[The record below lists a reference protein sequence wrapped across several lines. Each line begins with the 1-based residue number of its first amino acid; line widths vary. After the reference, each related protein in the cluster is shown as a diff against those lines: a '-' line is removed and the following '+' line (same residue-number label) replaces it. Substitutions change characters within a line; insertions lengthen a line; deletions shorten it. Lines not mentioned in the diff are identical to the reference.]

1 MLKSLIKPVAILFAL
16 GLNFSAHAE
25 TLTRETGSPVGDN
38 QNSKTAGPAGG
49 ILLED
54 AHLLEKLA
62 RFDRERIPERVV
74 HPRGVGAHGV
84 FKSYGNFSKVTRANV
99 LSEKGKETEVFVR
112 FSSVIHSKGSP
123 ETLRD
128 PRGFAVKFY
137 SEEGNWDLVGNNL
150 PVFFIRD
157 TIKFPDMVHSLKP
170 DPVTNKQ
177 DPNRIFDFMA
187 HHPESIHMWTHLFS
201 NKGTPR
207 TLRGMDG
214 NGVHAY
220 KFVNK
225 KGDVRYV
232 KFRWKSLQ
240 PDMGLSSA
248 EAQEIQGKDFSHLTN
263 DLYMAIKKRN
273 YPSWELVGLMINP
286 EDMNSL
292 DFNPLDATKDWN
304 CEVEIVTCKKLG
316 RMTLNRV
323 PKNFFQ
329 FTEQVA
335 FSPAVFI
342 PGIEPSEDRL
352 LQGRL
357 FSYSDTQRYRLG
369 VNYQYLPV
377 NRAKS
382 TINTFNQDGVGAT
395 LSARDLNINYQPNF
409 FNGSPNR
416 NRGSMADDPQF
427 RYSAHKLSG
436 ETQQKMIEKTL
447 NFKQAGELYRSYS
460 EFDRKHLIMN
470 FAGDLNQVTN
480 KKVVEHMVGYA
491 YAADQDYGS
500 RLAEAT
506 NTDHQVARQ
515 IAGRVQDD
523 LNKVASSENRQKT
536 EDANVSGISHNNKP
550 L

>member
-1 MLKSLIKPVAILFAL
+1 MLKPFLKPIAVLLAL
-16 GLNFSAHAE
+16 GLSFSANAD
-25 TLTRETGSPVGDN
+25 TLTRETGAPVGDN

-54 AHLLEKLA
+54 SHLLEKLA

-74 HPRGVGAHGV
+74 HARGVGAHGI
-84 FKSYGNFSKVTRANV
+84 FESYGNFSDVTRARV
-99 LSEKGKETEVFVR
+99 LSEEGKKTDVFVR
-112 FSSVIHSKGSP
+112 ISSVIHSKGSP

-220 KFVNK
+220 KFVNN

-232 KFRWKSLQ
+232 KFRWKSMQ
-240 PDMGLSSA
+240 ADIGLSGA
-248 EAQEIQGKDFSHLTN
+248 EAQKIQGKDFSHLTN
-263 DLYMAIKKRN
+263 DLYMAIKNKK
-273 YPSWELVGLMINP
+273 YPSWELVGLMMNP
-286 EDMNSL
+286 EDMTSL

-304 CEVEIVTCKKLG
+304 CEMEVVTCKKLG
-316 RMTLNRV
+316 KMTLNRV

-382 TINTFNQDGVGAT
+382 VINTFNQDGVGAT
-395 LSARDLNINYQPNF
+395 LGARDLNINYQPNG
-409 FNGSPNR
+409 FNGSSKR
-416 NRGSMADDPQF
+416 NSGNMADDPQF
-427 RYSAHKLSG
+427 RYSTNKLSG

-447 NFKQAGELYRSYS
+447 NFRQAGELYRSYS
-460 EFDRKHLIMN
+460 DFDKEHLIMN
-470 FAGDLNQVTN
+470 FAGDLNQVRN
-480 KKVVEHMVGYA
+480 KNIVEHMVAYA
-491 YAADQDYGS
+491 YAADPDYGM

-506 NTDHQVARQ
+506 NTEHKVVRQ
-515 IAGRVQDD
+515 IARRVQDD
-523 LNKVASSENRQKT
+523 LNKVASDENLH
-536 EDANVSGISHNNKP
+536 NSGGTKVGGPSRNNEP

>member
-1 MLKSLIKPVAILFAL
+1 MFKSSIKVLAVLVAL
-16 GLNFSAHAE
+16 GIGFSAQAE
-25 TLTRETGSPVGDN
+25 TLTRETGAPVGDN

-74 HPRGVGAHGV
+74 HPRGVGAHGT
-84 FKSYGNFSKVTRANV
+84 FKSYGNFSDVTRANV
-99 LSEKGKETEVFVR
+99 FSEAGKKTDVFVR
-112 FSSVIHSKGSP
+112 ISSVIHSKGSP

-137 SEEGNWDLVGNNL
+137 TEEGNWDLVGNNL

-157 TIKFPDMVHSLKP
+157 AIKFPDMVHSLKP

-220 KFVNK
+220 KLVNK

-232 KFRWKSLQ
+232 KFRWKSMQ
-240 PDMGLSSA
+240 PDKGLTVA
-248 EAQEIQGKDFSHLTN
+248 EAQAMQGKDFSHLTN
-263 DLYMAIKKRN
+263 DLYMAINKRN
-273 YPSWELVGLMINP
+273 YPSWELVGLMMNP
-286 EDMNSL
+286 EDMVSL

-304 CEVEIVTCKKLG
+304 CEMKVVSCKKLG

-329 FTEQVA
+329 FTEQAA
-335 FSPAVFI
+335 FSPAVFV

-377 NRAKS
+377 NRAKND
-382 TINTFNQDGVGAT
+382 INTFNQDGVGAT
-395 LSARDLNINYQPNF
+395 LSARDLQVNYQPNGF
-409 FNGSPNR
+409 DGSSNR

-427 RYSAHKLSG
+427 RYSTNKLSG
-436 ETQQKMIEKTL
+436 ETQQKMIAKTL
-447 NFKQAGELYRSYS
+447 NFRQAGEAYRSFS
-460 EFDRKHLIMN
+460 DFDKKHLIMN
-470 FAGDLNQVTN
+470 FAGDLNHVTN
-480 KKVVEHMVGYA
+480 RKVVEHMVAYA
-491 YAADQDYGS
+491 YAADPDYGS
-500 RLAEAT
+500 RLAQAT
-506 NTDHQVARQ
+506 NTNLQVVRQ
-515 IAGRVQDD
+515 IARRVQDD
-523 LNKVASSENRQKT
+523 VNKVASDENLPKT
-536 EDANVSGISHNNKP
+536 EASMASGVVSNDEP

>member
-1 MLKSLIKPVAILFAL
+1 MLKSFIKPLAVLFVL
-16 GLNFSAHAE
+16 SLSLSAHAE
-25 TLTRETGSPVGDN
+25 TLTRETGAPVGDN

-74 HPRGVGAHGV
+74 HPRGTGAHGK
-84 FKSYGNFSKVTRANV
+84 FMSYGDFSDVTRANV
-99 LSEKGKETEVFVR
+99 LSGKGKTTDVFVR
-112 FSSVIHSKGSP
+112 FSAVIHSKGSP

-137 SEEGNWDLVGNNL
+137 TEEGNWDLVGNNL

-157 TIKFPDMVHSLKP
+157 AIKFPDMVHSLKP

-177 DPNRIFDFMA
+177 DANRIFDFMA

-225 KGDVRYV
+225 MGKVRYV
-232 KFRWKSLQ
+232 KFRWKSMQ
-240 PDMGLSSA
+240 PDKGLSA
-248 EAQEIQGKDFSHLTN
+248 MEAQEVQGKDFSHLTN
-263 DLYMAIKKRN
+263 DLYMAINKN
-273 YPSWELVGLMINP
+273 NHPSWELVGLMMNP
-286 EDMNSL
+286 EDMTSL

-304 CEVEIVTCKKLG
+304 CGMKVVTCKKLG
-316 RMTLNRV
+316 KMTLNRV
-323 PKNFFQ
+323 PANFFQ
-329 FTEQVA
+329 FTEQAA
-335 FSPAVFI
+335 FSPAVFV

-377 NRAKS
+377 NRAKGK
-382 TINTFNQDGVGAT
+382 INTFNQDGVGAT
-395 LSARDLNINYQPNF
+395 LPAMNANINYQPNGF
-409 FNGSPNR
+409 DGSSNR
-416 NRGSMADDPQF
+416 NRGNMADDPQF
-427 RYSAHKLSG
+427 RYSTNKLSG
-436 ETQQKMIEKTL
+436 ETQQKMIAKTL
-447 NFKQAGELYRSYS
+447 NFRQAGEAYRSFS
-460 EFDRKHLIMN
+460 DFDKMHLIKN

-480 KKVVEHMVGYA
+480 KKVVQQMVAYA
-491 YAADQDYGS
+491 YSADQEYGT
-500 RLAEAT
+500 RLAKAT
-506 NTDHQVARQ
+506 NTDIKEVRH
-515 IAGRVQDD
+515 IAHRVQDD
-523 LNKVASSENRQKT
+523 VNKLARGGNMQQPA
-536 EDANVSGISHNNKP
+536 ANQ
-550 L
+550 

>member
-1 MLKSLIKPVAILFAL
+1 MAILLAL
-16 GLNFSAHAE
+16 GISFTANAE
-25 TLTRETGSPVGDN
+25 TLTRETGAPVGDN

-74 HPRGVGAHGV
+74 HARGTGAHGV
-84 FKSYGNFSKVTRANV
+84 FKSYENFSDVTRANV
-99 LSEKGKETEVFVR
+99 FSEQGKETEVFAR

-137 SEEGNWDLVGNNL
+137 SAEGNWDLVGNNL
-150 PVFFIRD
+150 PIFFIRD

-170 DPVTNKQ
+170 DPVTNRQ

-220 KFVNK
+220 KFINNN
-225 KGDVRYV
+225 GDVRYV
-232 KFRWKSLQ
+232 KFRWKSMQ
-240 PDMGLSSA
+240 PDMGLSA
-248 EAQEIQGKDFSHLTN
+248 KEAQEVQGKDFSHLTN
-263 DLYMAIKKRN
+263 DLYMAINKQN
-273 YPSWELVGLMINP
+273 YPSWELVGLMMNP
-286 EDMNSL
+286 SDMNTL
-292 DFNPLDATKDWN
+292 DFNPLDATKDWS
-304 CEVEIVTCKKLG
+304 CEMTVVTCKKFG
-316 RMTLNRV
+316 KMTLNGV

-382 TINTFNQDGVGAT
+382 KISTFNQDGVGAT
-395 LSARDLNINYQPNF
+395 LVAKDLNINYQPNG
-409 FNGSPNR
+409 FNGSSER
-416 NRGSMADDPQF
+416 NRGNMADNPEF
-427 RYSAHKLSG
+427 RYSNNKLSG

-447 NFKQAGELYRSYS
+447 NFRQAGEAYRSFS
-460 EFDRKHLIMN
+460 EFDKKHLIMN
-470 FAGDLNQVTN
+470 FAGDLNQITN
-480 KKVVEHMVGYA
+480 KRIVEHMVAYA
-491 YAADQDYGS
+491 YAADEDYGS
-500 RLAEAT
+500 RLAKAT
-506 NTDHQVARQ
+506 NTEHNVVIQ
-515 IAGRVQDD
+515 ISQRIQDDINKIASNQNLEKAGR
-523 LNKVASSENRQKT
+523 SPI
-536 EDANVSGISHNNKP
+536 VS
-550 L
+550 

>member
-1 MLKSLIKPVAILFAL
+1 M
-16 GLNFSAHAE
+16 GLRRA
-25 TLTRETGSPVGDN
+25 PVGDN

-54 AHLLEKLA
+54 SHLLEKLA

-84 FKSYGNFSKVTRANV
+84 FQSYGNFSDVTRANV
-99 LSEKGKETEVFVR
+99 LSEAGKETEVFAR

-170 DPVTNKQ
+170 DPVSNRQ
-177 DPNRIFDFMA
+177 DANRIFDFMA

-225 KGDVRYV
+225 MGDVQYV
-232 KFRWKSLQ
+232 KFRWKSSQ
-240 PDMGLSSA
+240 PDRGLSGA

-263 DLYMAIKKRN
+263 DLYMAIKKQN
-273 YPSWELVGLMINP
+273 YPSWELVGLMMNP

-304 CEVEIVTCKKLG
+304 CEMEVVTCKKLG
-316 RMTLNRV
+316 KMTLNRV

-377 NRAKS
+377 NRTKS
-382 TINTFNQDGVGAT
+382 VINTFNQDGVGAT
-395 LSARDLNINYQPNF
+395 LVAKDLNINYQPNGF
-409 FNGSPNR
+409 SGESKR
-416 NRGSMADDPQF
+416 NRGNMADDPQF
-427 RYSAHKLSG
+427 RYSTNKLSG

-447 NFKQAGELYRSYS
+447 NFKQAGEAYRSFS
-460 EFDRKHLIMN
+460 EFDKKHLIMN
-470 FAGDLNQVTN
+470 FAGDLNQVMN
-480 KKVVEHMVGYA
+480 KRIVEHMVAYA

-500 RLAEAT
+500 RLAKAT
-506 NTDHQVARQ
+506 NTKQKVIIQ
-515 IAGRVQDD
+515 IARRVQDD
-523 LNKVASSENRQKT
+523 MNKMASNEDLQK
-536 EDANVSGISHNNKP
+536 AGGSGVSGIRSNNES

>member
-1 MLKSLIKPVAILFAL
+1 MLKSFIKPLAILLAL
-16 GLNFSAHAE
+16 GISFSAHAE
-25 TLTRETGSPVGDN
+25 TLTRETGAPVGDN

-84 FKSYGNFSKVTRANV
+84 FKSYGNFSDVTRANV
-99 LSEKGKETEVFVR
+99 FSAEGKTTEVFIR
-112 FSSVIHSKGSP
+112 ISSVIHSKGSP

-201 NKGTPR
+201 NNGTPR
-207 TLRGMDG
+207 TLRGMDA

-220 KFVNK
+220 KFVND
-225 KGDVRYV
+225 KGEVRYV
-232 KFRWKSLQ
+232 KFRWKSMQ
-240 PDMGLSSA
+240 PDMGLSGA

-263 DLYMAIKKRN
+263 DLYRAINKKK
-273 YPSWELVGLMINP
+273 YPSWELVGLMMNP
-286 EDMNSL
+286 EDMASL

-304 CEVEIVTCKKLG
+304 CGMEVVTCKKLG
-316 RMTLNRV
+316 KMTLNQV

-382 TINTFNQDGVGAT
+382 AVNTFNQDGVGAT
-395 LSARDLNINYQPNF
+395 LAARDSSINYQPNGF
-409 FNGSPNR
+409 DGSSKR
-416 NRGSMADDPQF
+416 NRGSMADDPRF
-427 RYSAHKLSG
+427 KYSTNKLSG
-436 ETQQKMIEKTL
+436 ETQQKMIAKTL
-447 NFKQAGELYRSYS
+447 NFRQAGELYRSYS
-460 EFDRKHLIMN
+460 DFDKKHLIMN
-470 FAGDLNQVTN
+470 FAGDLNQVAN
-480 KKVVEHMVGYA
+480 KNVVEHMVAYA

-506 NTDHQVARQ
+506 NTNLEVVKQ

-523 LNKVASSENRQKT
+523 QGQVANDEDRQKT
-536 EDANVSGISHNNKP
+536 EDAKVSGASRNNES